1 MIVDDSTGSS
11 CPSMVMMT
19 PGEVGFDV
27 VVIAVLLG
35 KVGLASTTGTTTGT
49 MTGAPRAGSGVA
61 GGLVAVAGGLV
72 TVTERTRTNGT
83 ALVVVVELLRAAS
96 TLVGETKATA
106 ANTSAPPAQPPQMT
120 ADRRDEAFIV
130 DHEIGP
136 Q

>member
-1 MIVDDSTGSS
+1 
-11 CPSMVMMT
+11 MMT

-27 VVIAVLLG
+27 VVIAELLG
-35 KVGLASTTGTTTGT
+35 EVGVATTIGRTTGTTTGT
-49 MTGAPRAGSGVA
+49 MTGATRAGSGVA

-83 ALVVVVELLRAAS
+83 AVVVVVELLRAAS

-120 ADRRDEAFIV
+120 VDRRDEAFIV

>member
-1 MIVDDSTGSS
+1 
-11 CPSMVMMT
+11 MMT

-27 VVIAVLLG
+27 VVIAELLG
-35 KVGLASTTGTTTGT
+35 EVGVATTIGRTTGTTTGT
-49 MTGAPRAGSGVA
+49 MTGATRAGSGVA

-83 ALVVVVELLRAAS
+83 AVVVVVELLRAAS
-96 TLVGETKATA
+96 TLVGETNATA

-120 ADRRDEAFIV
+120 VDRRDEAFIV